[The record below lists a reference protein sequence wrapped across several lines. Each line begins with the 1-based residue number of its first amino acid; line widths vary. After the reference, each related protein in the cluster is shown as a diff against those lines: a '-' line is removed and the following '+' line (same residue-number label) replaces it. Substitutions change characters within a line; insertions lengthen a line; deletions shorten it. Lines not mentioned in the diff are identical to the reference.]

1 MIFAAGLGTRL
12 RPLTN
17 DRPKALVEVGGMP
30 LLEITIRRLKHYGC
44 TEIVINVH
52 HFAEKIIAFLKEKNN
67 FGIIIHISDERDWLL
82 ETGGG
87 LKKAISFFTDNE
99 PFLVCNADILT
110 DLDLRKMYDAH
121 CESKAIATVAVRNRE
136 TSRYLVFNKKQELV
150 GWRNVKTEEVKWS
163 KKTREDLTKNL
174 AFSGI
179 HVISPAFF
187 DYFPKREKAFS
198 IIPVYLK
205 AAKKERVLAYP
216 HNETIWLDVGK
227 LPALKEAEKIV
238 ALVIPTKVEESELTS
253 HQIPPLRSE

>member
-30 LLEITIRRLKHYGC
+30 LLEIAIRRLKYYGC

-52 HFAEKIIAFLKEKNN
+52 HFAEKIITFLKEKKD
-67 FGIIIHISDERDWLL
+67 FGIIIHISDERDLLL

-87 LKKAISFFTDNE
+87 LKKAASFFSDNQ

-136 TSRYLVFNKKQELV
+136 TSRYLIFNQNQELI
-150 GWRNVKTEEVKWS
+150 GWRNMKMEEVKWS
-163 KKTREDLTKNL
+163 KKTREDLTQNL

-179 HVISPAFF
+179 HVISSAFF
-187 DYFPKREKAFS
+187 DYFPKREKVFS
-198 IIPVYLK
+198 IIPIYLK
-205 AAKKERVLAYP
+205 AAKKSRILAYP
-216 HNETIWLDVGK
+216 HDDTIWLDVGK
-227 LPALKEAEKIV
+227 LPALKEAETI
-238 ALVIPTKVEESELTS
+238 IPK
-253 HQIPPLRSE
+253 LRLD